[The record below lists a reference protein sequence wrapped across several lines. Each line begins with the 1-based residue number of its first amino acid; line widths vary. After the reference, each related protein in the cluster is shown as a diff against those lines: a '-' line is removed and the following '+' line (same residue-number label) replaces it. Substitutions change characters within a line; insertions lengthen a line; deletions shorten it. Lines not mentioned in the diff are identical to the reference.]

1 MNAPSHEDSISHCIA
16 KIVELVSRE
25 TPDRRDLLQLGYNL
39 GRLSELTGA
48 GRGPF
53 WDAWKTPV
61 SVWDQAMLQTLAHQ
75 LQINPGPLSSGH
87 PDIPSPS
94 EESRHPFQDSC
105 LDP

>member
-1 MNAPSHEDSISHCIA
+1 MNAPTHDDSIAHCIA
-16 KIVELVSRE
+16 KVVELVSRE

-61 SVWDQAMLQTLAHQ
+61 SVWDQATLQTLAHQ
-75 LQINPGPLSSGH
+75 FQISLDSSSSSH
-87 PDIPSPS
+87 AVPPTRS
-94 EESRHPFQDSC
+94 EESRQPLQDSC